1 MNKLEQY
8 LNLASRAYYSGSPII
23 GDDQFDR
30 LAESIGYNAVGA
42 KQHGNVERHVYQ
54 MYSLQKYY
62 EDEDQKRPL
71 DGISDIVTTAKL
83 DGAAISLLYVDGTLV
98 RALTRG
104 DGTEGQL
111 ITDKILSHTGL
122 VPHTIP
128 ISGIYQV
135 TGEIVAPSYIEN
147 ARNYA
152 AGSLNLKDS
161 TEFSTRAV
169 SFFAYGAQ
177 PSVTTTYRK
186 ELDVLKQYGFNVISE
201 PDLDKVYPCD
211 GLVFRVNDTQVFQ
224 DLGYTAKHPRGAYAK
239 KERQAHVETT
249 LLAVEWQVGKSGK
262 VTPVAILE
270 PVYIGDAL
278 VSRATLNNPGFI
290 EMLDLQIGDRV
301 AVIRSGEIIP
311 CILHKVDAWI
321 FGLGQEKF
329 SLVISNL
336 I

>member
-8 LNLASRAYYSGSPII
+8 LNLASRAYYSGAPII
-23 GDDQFDR
+23 SDDQFDR
-30 LAESIGYNAVGA
+30 LAESIGYNQVGA

-71 DGISDIVTTAKL
+71 EGISDIVTTAKL

-104 DGTEGQL
+104 DGIEGQI
-111 ITDKILSHTGL
+111 ITDKIISHKGL

-128 ISGIYQV
+128 LTGIVQV
-135 TGEIVAPSYIEN
+135 TGEIVAPSHIEN

-161 TEFSTRAV
+161 TEFSTRAL
-169 SFFAYGAQ
+169 SFFAYGSQ
-177 PSVTTTYRK
+177 PCITTNYRQD
-186 ELDVLKQYGFNVISE
+186 LVMLKDFGFGVISE
-201 PDLDKVYPCD
+201 PDLDKIYPCD
-211 GLVFRVNDTQVFQ
+211 GVVFRVNDNQLFQ

-249 LLAVEWQVGKSGK
+249 LLNVEWQVGKSGK

-301 AVIRSGEIIP
+301 AIIRSGEIIP
-311 CILHKVDAWI
+311 CILHKVDA
-321 FGLGQEKF
+321 
-329 SLVISNL
+329 
-336 I
+336 